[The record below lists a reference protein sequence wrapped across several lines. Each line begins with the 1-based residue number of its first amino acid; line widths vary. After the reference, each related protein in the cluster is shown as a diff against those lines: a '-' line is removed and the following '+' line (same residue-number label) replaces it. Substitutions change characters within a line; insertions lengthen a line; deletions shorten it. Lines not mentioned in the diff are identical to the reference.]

1 MALGSFHVALRLNF
15 TCDIELFY
23 SISSLNLNLLIVPH
37 NDDCEKR
44 FSQMTSIYKIL
55 AYMSKVHLKNHL
67 MSASSVLGAIYLHKF
82 LKY

>member
-1 MALGSFHVALRLNF
+1 MMTVKK
-15 TCDIELFY
+15 D
-23 SISSLNLNLLIVPH
+23 
-37 NDDCEKR
+37 

-67 MSASSVLGAIYLHKF
+67 MSASSVLGVIYLHKF